1 MNPESQEQGPSRIH
15 TVMAAAE
22 RFAGPVFLLPAV
34 LALLFLSI
42 FPLIASLYV
51 SLARFKIARG
61 GFTLTF
67 VGLDNYKKLFL
78 GSEQTHFLGS
88 FAPGT
93 PVSWIIFG
101 ALVVALAIFLA
112 RYLLN
117 ARVSVGGLIG
127 RMLLAVGLGG
137 LTWMLVHTL

>member
-1 MNPESQEQGPSRIH
+1 MNPEPLAPQPSRLHI
-15 TVMAAAE
+15 VIASAE
-22 RFAGPVFLLPAV
+22 RLAGSIFILPSV

-127 RMLLAVGLGG
+127 RILLAVGLGG
-137 LTWMLVHTL
+137 L